1 MQASRLLPFL
11 VWRHRVN
18 RTTLRADVLAG
29 FVGACVVLP
38 QGIAYATLAGLP
50 PQYGLFS
57 AIVPVI
63 VAALW
68 GSSWHQ
74 VSGPTN
80 TMALAVFAIVTPL
93 ALPGSEDYIK
103 LVLTLTLMLGLIELA
118 LGIARLGA
126 MVNFISHTVIVG
138 FTAGAGILIIVGQL
152 GNFFGV
158 RIPADADFVQ
168 TLLRFVMQWRA
179 IDPAITGVGLV
190 TMAAAFAG
198 RRLLPR
204 IPYMITGLVAG
215 TLAAWL
221 LAHFGIARVPT
232 IGALP
237 SAVPQLSMPSFE
249 FADWRH
255 LAPGALA
262 LTALALAQAVSVARA
277 VAVKA
282 GQRLDGNQEFIG
294 QGLSNVAG
302 AFTSCFPSSGS
313 FNRIW
318 VNFDGGART
327 PLAAVFAGLFL
338 LLLLFALA
346 PFAAL
351 LPFATMAG
359 LLFIVAWGLIDFAQ
373 IRTISHA
380 QAAEAWVLTITLAA
394 TLTIQL
400 EFAILV
406 GVLASFF
413 VYLQRTTRPRV
424 TRVYPAGLL
433 RPSGAVAPASGGL
446 APAAADD
453 VLASGG
459 VASVPDAAAVTAG
472 VAQTGA
478 VAQDAAAAEIDV
490 DILRIDGSLFFGAT
504 DHVRDRLDA
513 ARLEKPATR
522 HLLLILSGTNFI
534 DVAGAELLT
543 QYANALRQQGA
554 TLWLGNVRPPVR
566 EILERGG
573 YMQAI
578 GADRVFDNEDDALR
592 AIRAVLTVPG
602 GSAPEAL
609 G

>member
-1 MQASRLLPFL
+1 MSRLTPFVGAATLTRLLPFL
-11 VWRHRVN
+11 AWRHRV
-18 RTTLRADVLAG
+18 TKLTLRADLLAG

-93 ALPGSEDYIK
+93 AIPGSDPYIK
-103 LVLTLTLMLGLIELA
+103 LVLTLMLMLGLIQLA
-118 LGIARLGA
+118 LGVARLGA
-126 MVNFISHTVIVG
+126 MVNFISNTVIVG
-138 FTAGAGILIIVGQL
+138 FTAGAGLLIIVGQIA
-152 GNFFGV
+152 NFFGV
-158 RIPADADFVQ
+158 TIAADADIVQ
-168 TLLRFVMQWRA
+168 TGARLVGQWRNV
-179 IDPAITGVGLV
+179 DPATLGVGV
-190 TMAAAFAG
+190 MTMAAAFAG
-198 RRLLPR
+198 RRFFPQ
-204 IPYMITGLVAG
+204 IPYMITGLIAG
-215 TLAAWL
+215 TLLAWL
-221 LAHFGIARVPT
+221 LARFGIAHVRT

-237 SAVPQLSMPSFE
+237 SAIPQLSMPSFD

-277 VAVKA
+277 VATKS

-302 AFTSCFPSSGS
+302 AFTSCFPTSGS

-318 VNFDGGART
+318 VNFEAGART
-327 PLAAVFAGLFL
+327 PLAAVFSGVFL
-338 LLLLFALA
+338 LLLLLVLA

-373 IRTISHA
+373 IRNIARTQS
-380 QAAEAWVLTITLAA
+380 AEAWVLAITLTA

-424 TRVYPAGLL
+424 MRIAAN
-433 RPSGAVAPASGGL
+433 PSTPES
-446 APAAADD
+446 
-453 VLASGG
+453 
-459 VASVPDAAAVTAG
+459 PDGESATARR
-472 VAQTGA
+472 Q
-478 VAQDAAAAEIDV
+478 V
-490 DILRIDGSLFFGAT
+490 DIVRIDGSLFFGAT

-513 ARLEKPATR
+513 VRVERPAAR
-522 HLLLILSGTNFI
+522 HVLLMLSGVNFI
-534 DVAGAELLT
+534 DVAGAELLAEF
-543 QYANALRQQGA
+543 ANALRQQGA
-554 TLWLGNVRPPVR
+554 TLWMAHLRSSVR
-566 EILERGG
+566 EVLQRGG
-573 YMQAI
+573 YLQAI
-578 GADRVFDNEDDALR
+578 GAQHAFDDEADALH
-592 AIRAVLTVPG
+592 AIHAEIDVQQ
-602 GSAPEAL
+602 APAPAPD
-609 G
+609 

>member
-1 MQASRLLPFL
+1 MSSATSLAAAARVSRLLPFL
-11 VWRHRVN
+11 AWRQRVT
-18 RTTLRADVLAG
+18 RITLRADLLAG
-29 FVGACVVLP
+29 LVGACVVLP
-38 QGIAYATLAGLP
+38 QAIAYATLAGLP

-93 ALPGSEDYIK
+93 AIPGSDNYIK
-103 LVLTLTLMLGLIELA
+103 LVLTLMLMLGLIELA
-118 LGIARLGA
+118 LGVARLGA
-126 MVNFISHTVIVG
+126 MVNFISNTVIVG

-152 GNFFGV
+152 ANFFGV
-158 RIPADADFVQ
+158 TIAADADIVE
-168 TLLRFVMQWRA
+168 TMARLVLQWRN
-179 IDPAITGVGLV
+179 IDAATLSVGLV

-198 RRLLPR
+198 RRWLSQ

-215 TLAAWL
+215 TLLAWL
-221 LAHFGIARVPT
+221 YARFGIAHVRT

-237 SAVPQLSMPSFE
+237 SAIPQLSMPSFD

-262 LTALALAQAVSVARA
+262 LSALALAQAVSVARA
-277 VAVKA
+277 VATKS

-294 QGLSNVAG
+294 QGLSNIAG
-302 AFTSCFPSSGS
+302 AFTSSFPTSGS

-318 VNFDGGART
+318 VNFEAGART

-338 LLLLFALA
+338 LLLLLVLA

-359 LLFIVAWGLIDFAQ
+359 LLFIVAWGLIDFVQ
-373 IRTISHA
+373 IRTISRT
-380 QAAEAWVLTITLAA
+380 QSAEAWVLAITLIA

-400 EFAILV
+400 EFAILI

-424 TRVYPAGLL
+424 TRVAVDPT
-433 RPSGAVAPASGGL
+433 RPPGAAEES
-446 APAAADD
+446 ADD
-453 VLASGG
+453 SAR
-459 VASVPDAAAVTAG
+459 
-472 VAQTGA
+472 AQ
-478 VAQDAAAAEIDV
+478 IDV
-490 DILRIDGSLFFGAT
+490 VRIDGSLFFGAT
-504 DHVRDRLDA
+504 DHVRDRIDA
-513 ARLEKPATR
+513 ARSERPAAR
-522 HLLLILSGTNFI
+522 HVLLMLSGVNFI
-534 DVAGAELLT
+534 DVAGAELLAEH
-543 QYANALRQQGA
+543 ANALRQQGA
-554 TLWLGNVRPPVR
+554 TLWLAHLRGAVRDV
-566 EILERGG
+566 LERGG

-578 GADRVFDNEDDALR
+578 GADHAFDHEADALR
-592 AIRAVLTVPG
+592 AIHAEVAAQL
-602 GSAPEAL
+602 APAPPPE
-609 G
+609 

>member
-1 MQASRLLPFL
+1 MPRQTPFIGAATLTRLLPFL
-11 VWRHRVN
+11 AWRNRVN
-18 RTTLRADVLAG
+18 RLTLRADLLAG

-38 QGIAYATLAGLP
+38 QAIAYATLAGLP

-93 ALPGSEDYIK
+93 AIPGSDPYIK
-103 LVLTLTLMLGLIELA
+103 LVLTLMLMLGLIELA
-118 LGIARLGA
+118 LGVARLGA
-126 MVNFISHTVIVG
+126 MVNFISNTVIVG

-152 GNFFGV
+152 ANFFGV
-158 RIPADADFVQ
+158 TIAADADIVQ
-168 TLLRFVMQWRA
+168 TGARLVDQWRNV
-179 IDPAITGVGLV
+179 DPATLGVGV
-190 TMAAAFAG
+190 MTMAAAFTG
-198 RRLLPR
+198 RRFFPQ
-204 IPYMITGLVAG
+204 IPYMITGLIAG
-215 TLAAWL
+215 TLLAWL
-221 LAHFGIARVPT
+221 FARFGIAHVRT

-237 SAVPQLSMPSFE
+237 SAIPQLSMPSFD

-277 VAVKA
+277 AATKS

-302 AFTSCFPSSGS
+302 AFTSCFPTSGS

-318 VNFDGGART
+318 VNFEAGART
-327 PLAAVFAGLFL
+327 PLAAVFAGVFL
-338 LLLLFALA
+338 LLLLLVLA

-359 LLFIVAWGLIDFAQ
+359 LLFIVAWGLIDFVQ
-373 IRTISHA
+373 IRNIARTQS
-380 QAAEAWVLTITLAA
+380 AEAWVLAITLIA

-424 TRVYPAGLL
+424 MRIAVN
-433 RPSGAVAPASGGL
+433 PSDPTSPDEPSASARRQL
-446 APAAADD
+446 
-453 VLASGG
+453 
-459 VASVPDAAAVTAG
+459 
-472 VAQTGA
+472 
-478 VAQDAAAAEIDV
+478 
-490 DILRIDGSLFFGAT
+490 DIVRIDGSLFFGAT

-513 ARLEKPATR
+513 VRAERPAAR
-522 HLLLILSGTNFI
+522 HVLLMLSGVNFI

-543 QYANALRQQGA
+543 EFANALRQQGA
-554 TLWLGNVRPPVR
+554 TLWMAHLRSSVR
-566 EILERGG
+566 EVLQRGG
-573 YMQAI
+573 YLQAI
-578 GADRVFDNEDDALR
+578 GVQHAFDDEADALR
-592 AIRAVLTVPG
+592 AIHAEIDVQQ
-602 GSAPEAL
+602 APAPAPD
-609 G
+609 